1 MSSTF
6 SMQSI
11 ASPGAKIGELT
22 TGTAVFTKYSR
33 ELCASE
39 RTYMIKNNQ
48 LAALKKYQVKSIIW
62 THRNRGWYMDYDNEP
77 NSQNV
82 GIWSQLNGLLELG
95 ARGA

>member
-33 ELCASE
+33 DMLASE
-39 RTYMIKNNQ
+39 RSYMVKNNE
-48 LAALKKYQVKSIIW
+48 LAALKKQKARIDESIKKIE
-62 THRNRGWYMDYDNEP
+62 HE
-77 NSQNV
+77 
-82 GIWSQLNGLLELG
+82 
-95 ARGA
+95 

>member
-33 ELCASE
+33 ELLASE
-39 RTYMIKNNQ
+39 RSYMVKNNE
-48 LAALKKYQVKSIIW
+48 LAALKKQKARIDESIKKIEHETKSIVSTNYNFIFQQQS
-62 THRNRGWYMDYDNEP
+62 HPCD
-77 NSQNV
+77 
-82 GIWSQLNGLLELG
+82 L
-95 ARGA
+95 

>member
-33 ELCASE
+33 DMLASE
-39 RTYMIKNNQ
+39 RSYMVKNNQ
-48 LAALKKYQVKSIIW
+48 LAALKKQKARIDESIKKVEHERKSLVSTNCNFILQQQS
-62 THRNRGWYMDYDNEP
+62 HACD
-77 NSQNV
+77 
-82 GIWSQLNGLLELG
+82 L
-95 ARGA
+95 